1 MVISRPK
8 QREPSMTMYPV
19 VIIGGGIAGL
29 STALALAKK
38 NHRVLI
44 VEQRTDSIE
53 AGAGL
58 QLSPNA
64 SHILIDWGLGPSLA
78 RTAVAPTELAIR
90 RWGEP
95 RAFARMPFNTNDHS
109 QKTVAPFWVM
119 LRADLH
125 STLKAAVLREP
136 LIEMRHGLS
145 LERFVDDG
153 KALTLR
159 FNAEAETIEIKTL
172 CVIGADG
179 QRSSFRRILGDA
191 RDLETPGWEAWRTLI
206 PAETAPDFIRAATTN
221 LWLGRDSHAVHYPV
235 AAGKLINL
243 VVIRKSANAESG
255 WNRQADPALLQPLI
269 QKAAP
274 TLRDLMT
281 SAPEWSVWTLHDRAT
296 SPYFAKG
303 AAALVGDAAHPLMP
317 FLAQGAA
324 MAIEDAAVLAEALP
338 GYDAFNRP
346 SIEAGLKAFVAKRA
360 PRVREVFKAARANA
374 LSYHLPTPLAW
385 VRDKRMAQLGPDG
398 MRQRYTWLY
407 DWRLESH

>member
-1 MVISRPK
+1 MD
-8 QREPSMTMYPV
+8 THPV

-29 STALALAKK
+29 SAALALARKG
-38 NHRVLI
+38 HSVQLFER
-44 VEQRTDSIE
+44 RTDAIE

-64 SHILIDWGLGPSLA
+64 SHILLEWGLGPALA
-78 RTAVAPTELAIR
+78 RDAVAPTELAIR

-95 RAFARMPFNTNDHS
+95 RAYARMPLNAETENTKAS
-109 QKTVAPFWVM
+109 APFWVM

-125 STLKAAVLREP
+125 ATLKTAALREP
-136 LIEMRHGLS
+136 LI
-145 LERFVDDG
+145 
-153 KALTLR
+153 TLR
-159 FNAEAETIEIKTL
+159 YGWSLDRFADDKQIVTLRLSKDTETLEIKAM

-179 QRSSFRRILGDA
+179 QRSALRRILGDA

-206 PAETAPDFIRAATTN
+206 PAEKTPDFIRAATTN

-243 VVIRKSANAESG
+243 VVIRKNASASDG
-255 WNRQADPALLQPLI
+255 WSRQGDPQLLEPLI

-274 TLRDLMT
+274 TLRDLMK
-281 SAPEWSVWTLHDRAT
+281 SAPDWSVWTLHDRAT
-296 SPYFAKG
+296 SPYFTKG
-303 AAALVGDAAHPLMP
+303 GTALIGDAAHPLMP

-324 MAIEDAAVLAEALP
+324 MAIEDAAVLA
-338 GYDAFNRP
+338 DAIPAPENVTRA
-346 SIEAGLKAFVAKRA
+346 SLEAGLRAFVSKRA

-374 LSYHLPTPLAW
+374 LSYHLPAPLAW
-385 VRDKRMAQLGPDG
+385 LRDRRMAQLGPEG

-407 DWRLESH
+407 DWRR